1 MRNAALAFAL
11 VLLAGCA
18 TRSAMWS
25 APSDAGEE
33 GVYAVPFEKA
43 LAATKDAAAEM
54 GFVVREERPQGPDR
68 YQVLSSDSARY
79 VRLSVEKRASDISVR
94 VLVRSKM
101 DTREAVA
108 ADTAIAKDIHARIAA
123 RLK

>member
-1 MRNAALAFAL
+1 
-11 VLLAGCA
+11 
-18 TRSAMWS
+18 MWS

-33 GVYAVPFEKA
+33 GVYAVPFDKA
-43 LAATKDAAAEM
+43 LAAAKDAAAEM

-68 YQVLSSDSARY
+68 HQVLSSDSARY
-79 VRLSVEKRASDISVR
+79 VRLSVEKRAADISVR

-108 ADTAIAKDIHARIAA
+108 TDTAIARDIHARIAG